1 MLTISENIKKLSKR
15 NLKKWIKDREKT
27 KDSQDWKD
35 ALAGLKDQMDVPR
48 TSTKSEND

>member
-27 KDSQDWKD
+27 KHSQDWKD
-35 ALAGLKDQMDVPR
+35 ALAELKEQMNVQG